1 MLFNLSNT
9 SAILG
14 RALEQ
19 MPEMFQVPQGISE
32 DEFSAMLKVAFAFSI
47 VFSALF
53 ELAIM
58 IIFYVKR
65 KYFRDYR
72 PEEQLTAENSSGQN
86 Q

>member
-1 MLFNLSNT
+1 
-9 SAILG
+9 
-14 RALEQ
+14 
-19 MPEMFQVPQGISE
+19 
-32 DEFSAMLKVAFAFSI
+32 MLKVAFAFSI

-72 PEEQLTAENSSGQN
+72 PEENLTAENSSGQN